1 MRNAWQREDGRERG
15 LTPVLNNVIEK
26 GRREKLTAS
35 HRHEHDERLRD
46 SHARQSV
53 CHIRAKSAIPLC
65 DRLLTRF
72 AGAANPRLPSWSLNG
87 LAPCRSVMNGSG
99 KDSMGTVGAWINP
112 NASAQAGRRR
122 QAGRCGF
129 YRQVACDYLPCHE
142 GQMGRLRRMAPT
154 IITVARHG
162 ENLLNRRISCYAKS
176 SGFTNHHSGRTE
188 GLGE

>member
-1 MRNAWQREDGRERG
+1 MRATYGIQEGRRGVRQHSTRHVTTNGLRKRRER
-15 LTPVLNNVIEK
+15 LFI
-26 GRREKLTAS
+26 
-35 HRHEHDERLRD
+35 
-46 SHARQSV
+46 

-65 DRLLTRF
+65 ERLLTRF

-176 SGFTNHHSGRTE
+176 SGFTNHHSGKIE